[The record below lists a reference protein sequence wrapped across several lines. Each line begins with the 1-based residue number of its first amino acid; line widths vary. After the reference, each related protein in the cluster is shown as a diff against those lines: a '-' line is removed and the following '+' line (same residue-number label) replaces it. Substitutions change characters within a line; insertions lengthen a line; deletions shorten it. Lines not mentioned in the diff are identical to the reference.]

1 MSATITKWEG
11 PVLLSGSLR
20 RGGSRL
26 CGGRDNFFAGG
37 LEEGCQFGIFD
48 GGMELLLARTSDQGM
63 VRQPVFCV
71 EALHL
76 LKAVGAINAA
86 ANVNCPGF
94 RHDTLNGVLGPSLA
108 ANDYPFVAEP
118 LKPPVRKQKNLPKP
132 VFS

>member
-48 GGMELLLARTSDQGM
+48 GGM
-63 VRQPVFCV
+63 
-71 EALHL
+71 
-76 LKAVGAINAA
+76 
-86 ANVNCPGF
+86 
-94 RHDTLNGVLGPSLA
+94 
-108 ANDYPFVAEP
+108 
-118 LKPPVRKQKNLPKP
+118 
-132 VFS
+132 